1 MAMTEKQDE
10 FFCALYRECA
20 KHLWRWAYRCLGD
33 RELSSELVQDTFVVL
48 MLKIDAVMR
57 YENPEAW
64 LFQVMANQIWHEKRQ
79 FAVHEYI
86 PIEECPDI
94 PSDDHLMDGLEELIP
109 SAFSEE
115 ERNLFIWYYRDR
127 YSFGEISKVLG
138 ISEDAC
144 RMKLLRLRKRLKKI
158 LRDF

>member
-1 MAMTEKQDE
+1 
-10 FFCALYRECA
+10 
-20 KHLWRWAYRCLGD
+20 
-33 RELSSELVQDTFVVL
+33 
-48 MLKIDAVMR
+48 
-57 YENPEAW
+57 
-64 LFQVMANQIWHEKRQ
+64 
-79 FAVHEYI
+79 
-86 PIEECPDI
+86 
-94 PSDDHLMDGLEELIP
+94 MDGLEELIP

-127 YSFGEISKVLG
+127 YSFGEISNVLG